1 MVHQYD
7 DAEMSSSRDVVL
19 AHITRCHQWLVG
31 MVPILLST
39 TLLVL
44 RSMDWW
50 YTTNPHYCTY
60 CTVPGYTYPR

>member
-7 DAEMSSSRDVVL
+7 DAGMSSSRDVVL
-19 AHITRCHQWLVG
+19 AHILRCHQWLVG

-44 RSMDWW
+44 RTMCSGD
-50 YTTNPHYCTY
+50 THQHTVLQVLHCTGMY
-60 CTVPGYTYPR
+60 HPR